1 LSHANARLTVHG
13 RAELVRRVVELGRPV
28 AHVVVE
34 LNVSRATGYKWLARW
49 RAEGPAGLV
58 DRPSRAHR
66 LPGRTPPA
74 VEAQVL
80 ALRSTRKLGPA
91 RIGPLVGLAPSTVH
105 SVLLRHG
112 MHRLA
117 WLDRPTG
124 QLVRRYERARAGE
137 LVHIDV
143 KKLGV
148 IRTGGGWRV
157 HGRGSSRHDHSRAE
171 ANAGRRVGYDY
182 VHCAID
188 DHTRL
193 AYAEIHPDETA
204 ATCAGFL
211 RSAAAWFAAVG
222 IDRIERVMTDNAMA
236 YRRSADWRQALTDL
250 GASARFTRSYRPQTN
265 GKAERFNRTLADE
278 WAYVRPFDS
287 SADRAAAL
295 PGWAAH
301 LQPSPQPHRTRRTT
315 TDQSSHSQ
323 QRCWPLQLA
332 SPRGVRGRGASGPDT
347 G

>member
-1 LSHANARLTVHG
+1 
-13 RAELVRRVVELGRPV
+13 VVEQGRPV

-49 RAEGPAGLV
+49 RAEGHAGLA
-58 DRPSRAHR
+58 DRSSRAHR
-66 LPGRTPPA
+66 SPRKTPA
-74 VEAQVL
+74 ATEQQVL
-80 ALRSTRKLGPA
+80 ALRAARKLGPA

-105 SVLLRHG
+105 AVLRRHG

-124 QLVRRYERARAGE
+124 QLIRRYERARPGE
-137 LVHIDV
+137 LVHVDV
-143 KKLGV
+143 KKLGA
-148 IRTGGGWRV
+148 IRAGGGWRA
-157 HGRGSSRHDHSRAE
+157 HGRGSAEHNHSRTE

-204 ATCAGFL
+204 ATCAAFL
-211 RSAAAWFAAVG
+211 RSAAAWFATVG
-222 IDRIERVMTDNAMA
+222 ITRIERVLTDNAMA
-236 YRRSADWRQALTDL
+236 YRRSHAWRQAMTDL
-250 GASARFTRSYRPQTN
+250 GAQSRFTRSYRPQTN

-287 SADRAAAL
+287 SAERAAAL
-295 PGWAAH
+295 PGWLH
-301 LQPSPQPHRTRRTT
+301 IYNHHRGHTALGGRPPISRTT
-315 TDQSSHSQ
+315 VSN
-323 QRCWPLQLA
+323 
-332 SPRGVRGRGASGPDT
+332 GAGHYT
-347 G
+347 

>member
-1 LSHANARLTVHG
+1 MSHANARLTVHG
-13 RAELVRRVVELGRPV
+13 RAELVRRVIEQGRPV

-66 LPGRTPPA
+66 LPGKTPA
-74 VEAQVL
+74 ELERRVVD
-80 ALRSTRKLGPA
+80 LRRTRKLGPA

-105 SVLLRHG
+105 AVLTRHG

-124 QLVRRYERARAGE
+124 ELIRRYERARPGE
-137 LVHIDV
+137 LVHVDV
-143 KKLGV
+143 KKLGA
-148 IRTGGGWRV
+148 IRAGGGWRA
-157 HGRGSSRHDHSRAE
+157 HGRGSEQQNHSRAE
-171 ANAGRRVGYDY
+171 TAAGRRVGYDF

-204 ATCAGFL
+204 ATCAAFL
-211 RSAAAWFAAVG
+211 HSAAAWFATVG
-222 IDRIERVMTDNAMA
+222 ITRIERVLTDNAWA
-236 YRRSADWRQALTDL
+236 YRRSTAWRQAMTDL
-250 GASARFTRSYRPQTN
+250 GAQQRFTRAYRPQTN

-278 WAYVRPFDS
+278 WAYIRPFNS

-295 PGWAAH
+295 PGWLH
-301 LQPSPQPHRTRRTT
+301 TYNHHRSHTALGGRPPITRTT
-315 TDQSSHSQ
+315 
-323 QRCWPLQLA
+323 
-332 SPRGVRGRGASGPDT
+332 VNNGAGHYT
-347 G
+347 